1 MSTREP
7 LSRQAGTVAARL
19 SRQPSWQ
26 TELAE
31 RSALESGRD
40 KEPRVNAGVVREVS
54 RALNEPDRPSDA
66 GRDGA

>member
-19 SRQPSWQ
+19 SQQPSWQ

-31 RSALESGRD
+31 RSAREPGRD
-40 KEPRVNAGVVREVS
+40 TEPRVNAGVVREVS
-54 RALNEPDRPSDA
+54 RALSQSEHSSSPGNPEA
-66 GRDGA
+66 